1 MTPEFETRQVQRP
14 AQMDSGFTI
23 APLNYQNQAHLAVIS
38 KAIAE
43 KTLRK
48 EHLKKDMKY
57 TVGLFWDND
66 LVGFAIFRKDADKR
80 WNLKVM
86 YLNEANRDTDIRGE
100 FLRRWFHDK
109 TARVLVDVTDSKY
122 IAELTSAG
130 FYATESTLK
139 SGSKTE
145 VAMYKDTKEA
155 YKFTPPADYRALLA
169 PEHGGYTDEE
179 LADRQVPNEA
189 FGTVE

>member
-1 MTPEFETRQVQRP
+1 MTPEFETRQVHRP

-23 APLNYQNQAHLAVIS
+23 APLNYQDQSHLTVIS
-38 KAIAE
+38 KAMSE
-43 KTLRK
+43 RVLRK

-86 YLNEANRDTDIRGE
+86 YLLEANRDTDIRGE

-109 TARVLVDVTDSKY
+109 TARVLVDETDSKY
-122 IAELTSAG
+122 IAELISAG
-130 FYATESTLK
+130 FYATESKLK
-139 SGSKTE
+139 SGTKTE

-155 YKFTPPADYRALLA
+155 FKFTPPADYRALLA

-179 LADRQVPNEA
+179 LADRQVPAEA
-189 FGTVE
+189 FSTEE